1 MDKKKLNVGD
11 EVLVFDN
18 SRTIRR
24 DIEPFVRGKVFES
37 YQSDDIAYHGTP
49 WYVDLYK
56 VRGEDGRTYSGSY
69 RYGELG
75 TSYFLTPEDYILY
88 LYNKI
93 NSNHQKIK
101 ELNDLNDKL
110 LDEIN
115 SVKYQENVKKLTL
128 ER

>member
-18 SRTIRR
+18 TRNIKS
-24 DIEPFVRGKVFES
+24 DIEPYVRGKVFES
-37 YQSDDIAYHGTP
+37 YQSDDIAYHGAP

-56 VRGEDGRTYSGSY
+56 VRGEDGYTYSGSY
-69 RYGELG
+69 HYGSIG
-75 TSYFLTPEDYILY
+75 TSYFLKPEEYIQY
-88 LYNKI
+88 LYNKV

-101 ELNDLNDKL
+101 ELNELNDTL

-115 SVKYQENVKKLTL
+115 SVKYQENVKKLKL